1 MKTRLSFLFL
11 LAISCTLGLFTSC
24 NNEDPIPPIELKT
37 ICKEYKYDKVFLVLN
52 GDTLSPSV
60 DMSLYFP
67 DGQLPEVDTYESR
80 MVLETTPP
88 WLGADGN
95 LYEQSNLKFEV
106 DASSSAEEIAFSGKT
121 IEDFLYS
128 MEIKGTIRNDSVW
141 MDMTYRTTEYNDLRD
156 KTFELLM
163 SGDSYFLGY
172 LNENVKYQD
181 TVVWNGVTYP
191 TEDFVRESLDNIYK
205 EYVAKTGIDAYRL
218 TFREDGR
225 MEVKARNAQ
234 TGIYTPVDGY
244 YAYRFHKGYGSWGG
258 GVFEVGME
266 EANKFYLDFIDEFGD
281 SYFPNHL
288 FQTYIRER
296 AYVPISLRSFYH
308 TLSENEYEERLYLEL
323 VGFDDHGKGWWN
335 FSYFLSEYT
344 KFVNDFSDRTKR
356 LRKISDL
363 LWNKKIADEF
373 MFYMKEV
380 K

>member
-80 MVLETTPP
+80 MVLETTSP

-244 YAYRFHKGYGSWGG
+244 YAYRFHKGYGTWGG

-266 EANKFYLDFIDEFGD
+266 EAKKFYMDFVDDLDFPH
-281 SYFPNHL
+281 FPNHL
-288 FQTYIRER
+288 FQSYIRER

-356 LRKISDL
+356 LRKINDL
-363 LWNKKIADEF
+363 LRNKKIADEF

>member
-24 NNEDPIPPIELKT
+24 NNDDPIPPIELKT

-141 MDMTYRTTEYNDLRD
+141 MDMTYRTTKYNDLRD

-225 MEVKARNAQ
+225 IEVEARNVQ
-234 TGIYTPVDGY
+234 TGNYIPVDGY
-244 YAYRFHKGYGSWGG
+244 FAYRFHKGYGSWGG

-266 EANKFYLDFIDEFGD
+266 EANKFYLDFIDGLGD
-281 SYFPNHL
+281 SHFPNHL
-288 FQTYIRER
+288 FQTYIRQR

>member
-11 LAISCTLGLFTSC
+11 WAISCTLVLFTSC
-24 NNEDPIPPIELKT
+24 NNEDPVPPIELKT
-37 ICKEYKYDKVFLVLN
+37 ICKEYKHDKVFLVLN

-60 DMSLYFP
+60 DMSIYFP
-67 DGQLPEVDTYESR
+67 DEQLPEADTYESR

-95 LYEQSNLKFEV
+95 LYEQSNLKFEI
-106 DASSSAEEIAFSGKT
+106 DASSSAKEITFSGST
-121 IEDFLYS
+121 GNTFYS
-128 MEIKGTIRNDSVW
+128 MGVEGTLRNDSVW
-141 MDMTYRTTEYNDLRD
+141 LDMTYRTTEYNDLKD

-163 SGDSYFLGY
+163 SADSYFLGY

-191 TEDFVRESLDNIYK
+191 TVDFVRESLDNIYK
-205 EYVAKTGIDAYRL
+205 EYVAKTGVDAYRL
-218 TFREDGR
+218 TFCEDGT

-234 TGIYTPVDGY
+234 TGTYTPVDGY
-244 YAYRFHKGYGSWGG
+244 FAYRFHKGYGSWGG

-266 EANKFYLDFIDEFGD
+266 EAKKFYMDFVDDLG
-281 SYFPNHL
+281 SPHFPNHL
-288 FQTYIRER
+288 FHTYIRER

-308 TLSENEYEERLYLEL
+308 TVSENEYEERLYIEL
-323 VGFDDHGKGWWN
+323 VGFDDYSVRWWD
-335 FSYFLSEYT
+335 FSNFLSEYT
-344 KFVNDFSDRTKR
+344 KGPEITDSLRR
-356 LRKISDL
+356 LSKINNL
-363 LWNKKIADEF
+363 LYYKKIADEF

>member
-11 LAISCTLGLFTSC
+11 LAISCTLGLFISC

-244 YAYRFHKGYGSWGG
+244 YAYRFHKGYGTWGG

-266 EANKFYLDFIDEFGD
+266 EAKKFYMDFVDDLDFPH
-281 SYFPNHL
+281 FPNHL
-288 FQTYIRER
+288 FQSYIRER

-344 KFVNDFSDRTKR
+344 KYVNDFSDRTKR

>member
-244 YAYRFHKGYGSWGG
+244 YAYRFHKGYGTWGG

-266 EANKFYLDFIDEFGD
+266 EANKFYMDFIDEFGD

-288 FQTYIRER
+288 FQTYIREK